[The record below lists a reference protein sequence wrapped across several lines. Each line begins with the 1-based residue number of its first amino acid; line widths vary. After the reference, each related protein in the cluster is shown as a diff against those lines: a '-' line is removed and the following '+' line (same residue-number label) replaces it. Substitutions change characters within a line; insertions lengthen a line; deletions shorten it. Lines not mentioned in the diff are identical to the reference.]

1 MSRGDK
7 RPRRRPDDGPTWPQ
21 EFLSFRQMSSGRV
34 AENVRRIR
42 LRLIALV
49 EAIGRRQPDDESDD
63 LE

>member
-1 MSRGDK
+1 
-7 RPRRRPDDGPTWPQ
+7 
-21 EFLSFRQMSSGRV
+21 MSSGRV